1 MEKEVAAYREKL
13 RRYYESEGKLTQYPQ
28 KRPMRILALLKIAE
42 KFEAGRTYTEKEVNG
57 MIKNSILFNDVEM
70 IRRELFEYKFLGRHR
85 DGSAYWL
92 EESWR
97 ERYSEY
103 MEDT

>member
-1 MEKEVAAYREKL
+1 MAAYREKL
-13 RRYYESEGKLTQYPQ
+13 RRYYESEGKLIQYPQ
-28 KRPMRILALLKIAE
+28 KRPMRILALLNIAQQ
-42 KFEAGRTYTEKEVNG
+42 FEAGRTYAEKEVNEI
-57 MIKNSILFNDVEM
+57 IKNSIRFNDVELV
-70 IRRELFEYKFLGRHR
+70 RRELFEYRLLGRHR

-103 MEDT
+103 MEDA